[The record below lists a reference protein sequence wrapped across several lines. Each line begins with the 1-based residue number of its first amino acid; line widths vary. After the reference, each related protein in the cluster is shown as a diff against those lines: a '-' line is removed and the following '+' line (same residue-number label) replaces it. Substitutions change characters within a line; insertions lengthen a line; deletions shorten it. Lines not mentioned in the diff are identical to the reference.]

1 MQKCERYL
9 VKVETAKVRTKSIN
23 KTNRQEERERE
34 RDASRG
40 EEPRS
45 RGGVGGNRLFKLYDR
60 SVGSGP
66 TSEASIASGERILE
80 IQWPSSICMDD
91 RYANHWNL

>member
-1 MQKCERYL
+1 MSG
-9 VKVETAKVRTKSIN
+9 KSGNGESADKKYKRIG
-23 KTNRQEERERE
+23 KKKGREKE
-34 RDASRG
+34 RDASKD

-45 RGGVGGNRLFKLYDR
+45 RGDVGGNRLFKLYDR
-60 SVGSGP
+60 SAGSGP

-80 IQWPSSICMDD
+80 IQWPPSICMDD